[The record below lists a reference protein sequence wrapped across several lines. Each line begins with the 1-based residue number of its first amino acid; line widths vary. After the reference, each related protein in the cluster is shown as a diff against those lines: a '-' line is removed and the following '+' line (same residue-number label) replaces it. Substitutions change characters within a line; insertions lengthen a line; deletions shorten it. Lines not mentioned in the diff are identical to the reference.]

1 MSIGFWV
8 LHRLYVG
15 RRNISRNEASEA
27 NHGLME
33 ERSTILTSRRS
44 RSWFSIDKEDEV

>member
-15 RRNISRNEASEA
+15 RRNISGNEASEA

-33 ERSTILTSRRS
+33 GGAQFLPPADLEAGL
-44 RSWFSIDKEDEV
+44 V